1 MAKRKPD
8 ANKKDEPIYV
18 IAGKENSLVSAQRK
32 KLMDQLLSPEERQMC
47 LFDIDPS
54 TAEISSVLDELRTL
68 PFLSEKK
75 VVLVSGADKFVSNN
89 RGHLEKYFDNP
100 CQSGILILTVS
111 SWPAN
116 TKLAKKLPKAALF
129 TVSEPKP
136 WELPS
141 RLTKYAT
148 EAHDKILSKNAAEL
162 IVELTGDNLIRL
174 YTEIDKLALF
184 ADKQKQIT
192 IQHIESLIGHNR
204 MFNVFNCIDAIV
216 DAQPGK
222 AVQKLRAMFAEDR
235 SAEFTAIGGFA
246 FHFRRLFSAK
256 VLTEKGVPAN
266 QVATRLRIWGNKD
279 GFFRQ
284 LRKMTLHQIGSILA
298 QLAQID
304 YSIKTGQAKTSV
316 ALEQLL
322 LKLTLSQ
329 K

>member
-1 MAKRKPD
+1 MAKNNADTDKRVQ
-8 ANKKDEPIYV
+8 PIYV
-18 IAGKENSLVSAQRK
+18 IAGKETSLVTAQRE
-32 KLMDQLLSPEERQMC
+32 KLMNQLLNPEERQMC
-47 LFDIDPS
+47 LFDLDPS

-75 VVLVSGADKFVSNN
+75 VVLLSGADKFVSNN
-89 RGHLEKYFDNP
+89 RGHLEKYFDDP
-100 CQSGILILTVS
+100 CPGGILILTVS
-111 SWPAN
+111 SWSSN
-116 TKLAKKLPKAALF
+116 TKLAKKLPKAALI

-136 WELPS
+136 WELPT
-141 RLTKYAT
+141 RLTKYAL
-148 EAHDKILSKNAAEL
+148 EAHNKILNKNAAEL

-174 YTEIDKLALF
+174 YTEIDKLSLF
-184 ADKQKQIT
+184 ADKQKSIT
-192 IQHIESLIGHNR
+192 IEHIESLLGHNR
-204 MFNVFNCIDAIV
+204 IFNVFNCIDAIV
-216 DAQPGK
+216 NAQPGK

-256 VLTEKGVPAN
+256 VLLQKGLNTN
-266 QVATRLRIWGNKD
+266 QVAGKLRIWGNKD

-284 LRKMTLHQIGSILA
+284 LRKMTLLQIGSVLA

-322 LKLTLSQ
+322 LKLTLTQ